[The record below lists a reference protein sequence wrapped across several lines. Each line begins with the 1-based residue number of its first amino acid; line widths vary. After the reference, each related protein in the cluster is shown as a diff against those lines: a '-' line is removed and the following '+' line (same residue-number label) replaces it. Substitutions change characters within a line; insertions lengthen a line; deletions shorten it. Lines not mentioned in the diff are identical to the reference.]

1 MKSSTMLPLIMGASA
16 MAQAIE
22 NKYNFDSL
30 RSVGGSP
37 SFRGMKVG
45 GINKHFNKKRHGKML
60 RRKHARS

>member
-1 MKSSTMLPLIMGASA
+1 MKSSSMLPVIMGVAA
-16 MAQAIE
+16 MAEAAR